1 MSMEPTI
8 RRLIE
13 KFEHKVA
20 ADDSVR
26 EKVMPV
32 HKTVSVD
39 LGEEKYSFEVKDAAI
54 INFKDEAL
62 ENADLFI
69 SCSPENFQALVDGDL
84 RPMRAYV
91 TKKLVIKGKIEDIMH
106 LKSLF

>member
-8 RRLIE
+8 RTLIE

-20 ADDSVR
+20 SDDNVR

-32 HKTVSVD
+32 NKTVSVD

-54 INFKDEAL
+54 INFKAEPNDA
-62 ENADLFI
+62 ADIFI
-69 SCSPENFQALVDGDL
+69 SCTPENFQALVDGDL

-91 TKKLVIKGKIEDIMH
+91 TKKLIIKGKIEDIMH